1 MIVRG
6 MENKDSFLPI
16 PPDTHSF
23 ATFFCPT
30 HLSAFLKG
38 RVKGPEQNFG
48 FIFFAGSA
56 TVLSRRLV
64 RCSRC
69 GEGGSFAEADSV
81 AVRGVSR
88 RTSGQRCVRR
98 DAKHRAR
105 DARAPHSK
113 ASQGQ

>member
-1 MIVRG
+1 MFGRG
-6 MENKDSFLPI
+6 I
-16 PPDTHSF
+16 
-23 ATFFCPT
+23 
-30 HLSAFLKG
+30 G
-38 RVKGPEQNFG
+38 IQ
-48 FIFFAGSA
+48 IYFFAGSA

-113 ASQGQ
+113 ASQGQSNQSG